1 MARAKPSKRKT
12 AVAPA
17 GPHESGGRGRGRRT
31 SAYDEL
37 SAANAA
43 LQSKIAALEA
53 TNNDLANLLASA
65 GIVTTQRTAEL
76 EAEIKERRQAE
87 ETLRAERNFV
97 SAILGTAAA
106 LVIVLDRE
114 GRVVRFNKACE
125 DVSGYAS
132 EELQGKTIWD
142 ALLVLEEADGVKR
155 VFAELQKGA
164 FPNRYENYWRHKD
177 GSRRLIAW
185 ANTCLLDARG
195 EVEYVIGT
203 GIDVTAQ
210 RRAEEEARQ
219 RQAEVAHLHRILTA
233 GELATVLAHELNQP
247 LAAITSYSDA
257 SLKQLQRGELPQDR
271 LAQNLEHISVQAQR
285 AGRVIRELRAFLA
298 KDESTRA
305 RTDLNA
311 VVGRAAELVAAE
323 ARARGVQINL
333 ELADDLRAVTA
344 ADIQVEHVLVNLAR
358 NGIEAV
364 RDSGATTGVVA
375 IQTRSDGM
383 ATVTVRDSGPGL
395 SPDLVEKLFEPFY
408 TTKRDGLGMGLRISR
423 SVIESHG
430 GRIWAEASTAGGIFH
445 FTLPL
450 AT

>member
-1 MARAKPSKRKT
+1 
-12 AVAPA
+12 
-17 GPHESGGRGRGRRT
+17 
-31 SAYDEL
+31 
-37 SAANAA
+37 
-43 LQSKIAALEA
+43 
-53 TNNDLANLLASA
+53 
-65 GIVTTQRTAEL
+65 
-76 EAEIKERRQAE
+76 
-87 ETLRAERNFV
+87 
-97 SAILGTAAA
+97 
-106 LVIVLDRE
+106 
-114 GRVVRFNKACE
+114 
-125 DVSGYAS
+125 
-132 EELQGKTIWD
+132 
-142 ALLVLEEADGVKR
+142 

>member
-1 MARAKPSKRKT
+1 
-12 AVAPA
+12 
-17 GPHESGGRGRGRRT
+17 
-31 SAYDEL
+31 
-37 SAANAA
+37 
-43 LQSKIAALEA
+43 
-53 TNNDLANLLASA
+53 
-65 GIVTTQRTAEL
+65 
-76 EAEIKERRQAE
+76 
-87 ETLRAERNFV
+87 
-97 SAILGTAAA
+97 
-106 LVIVLDRE
+106 
-114 GRVVRFNKACE
+114 
-125 DVSGYAS
+125 
-132 EELQGKTIWD
+132 
-142 ALLVLEEADGVKR
+142 
-155 VFAELQKGA
+155 
-164 FPNRYENYWRHKD
+164 
-177 GSRRLIAW
+177 
-185 ANTCLLDARG
+185 
-195 EVEYVIGT
+195 
-203 GIDVTAQ
+203 
-210 RRAEEEARQ
+210 
-219 RQAEVAHLHRILTA
+219 
-233 GELATVLAHELNQP
+233 VLAHELNQP